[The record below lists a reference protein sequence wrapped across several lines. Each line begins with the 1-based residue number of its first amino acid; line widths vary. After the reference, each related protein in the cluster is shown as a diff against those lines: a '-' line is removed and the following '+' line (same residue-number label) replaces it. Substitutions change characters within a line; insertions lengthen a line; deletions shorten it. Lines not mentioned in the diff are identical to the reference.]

1 MFLHLIKVILTIQ
14 IFWIMN
20 EGNRCV
26 PNRKRTMREFI
37 ALPNHVRPLRG
48 RFVLLIIFS
57 TDMRS
62 FQGRSV
68 NLLNRNTF

>member
-1 MFLHLIKVILTIQ
+1 MKEIDVSLIENGQL
-14 IFWIMN
+14 
-20 EGNRCV
+20 
-26 PNRKRTMREFI
+26 REFI

-57 TDMRS
+57 TDMRP